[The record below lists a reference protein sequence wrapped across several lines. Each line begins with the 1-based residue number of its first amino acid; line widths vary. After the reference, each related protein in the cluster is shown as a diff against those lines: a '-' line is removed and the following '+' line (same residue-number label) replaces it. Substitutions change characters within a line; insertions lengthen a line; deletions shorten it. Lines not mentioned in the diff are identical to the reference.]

1 MRYILTIAILFIITF
16 ISMGQAD
23 PEGLRILDKFSST
36 ALSAPSV
43 SIKFR
48 LITDDA
54 ANSKKDTASGSLV
67 LSKDQYRLELPGN
80 IIWFNGS
87 VSWNYLINEK
97 EVTITKPDRKD
108 ESFMSRP
115 ASIFTLYKKGYKIR
129 LLDETATS
137 WTVDLYPEDTGNEL
151 IRIRLTIGKNSY
163 NLLNAEYKRKDGITI
178 TLKVTDYNLKT
189 VPDASYFTFNPK
201 NYRDVEI
208 IDMR

>member
-23 PEGLRILDKFSST
+23 PEGLRILDKFSSN

-67 LSKDQYRLELPGN
+67 LAKDQYRLELPGN

-129 LLDETATS
+129 LLDETTTS

-151 IRIRLTIGKNSY
+151 IRIRLTIGKTSY

>member
-129 LLDETATS
+129 LLDETTTS

-151 IRIRLTIGKNSY
+151 IRIRLTIGKTSY

>member
-67 LSKDQYRLELPGN
+67 LAKDQYRLELPGN

-129 LLDETATS
+129 LLDETTTS

-151 IRIRLTIGKNSY
+151 IRIRLTIGKTSY